1 MRSPNIVSDRILCL
15 GMHSFCLLSS
25 VVFVFLISCRQGDG
39 IQQDALIGKWE
50 ITKAERNGR
59 ETNYLRRGY
68 FIISKDMMTVNITG
82 ADETGPYKMSNNRLV
97 MGDKKFELEIVKS
110 DTMIVK
116 YLAGPNS
123 EFVFHMLKNKKEDV
137 E

>member
-1 MRSPNIVSDRILCL
+1 
-15 GMHSFCLLSS
+15 MHAFCLLSTA
-25 VVFVFLISCRQGDG
+25 FLLLVACKQNDTV
-39 IQQDALIGKWE
+39 QQDQIQGRWE

-68 FIISKDMMTVNITG
+68 FIIEENQMTVNITG
-82 ADETGPYKMSNNRLV
+82 ADEKGPYKMTKNKLV
-97 MGDKKFELEIVKS
+97 MGDKNFEIELVKS

-123 EFVFHMLKNKKEDV
+123 EFVFHMLKKKKEDV
-137 E
+137 K